1 MNVLF
6 ELCPLDACRYDFM
19 QRAFVAAA
27 LIGLAAPAIGVF
39 LVQRR
44 LALMGD
50 GIGHVAFTGVAVG
63 FLTGASPVLTAVI
76 AAGLGA
82 IVIEMLRERGRTS
95 SDVALALLF
104 YGGIAGGVLFSSL
117 SDTSNGE
124 LLTYLFGSVV
134 TVTSGDV
141 LLTGLVAG
149 VVLSFTHLLR
159 RQLFAVCYDEEV
171 ARAQGLKV
179 RALNLAIAM
188 LAAVTIA
195 VTMRVVGIL
204 LVAAMLVLPVAA
216 AQQLT
221 RSFRST
227 VLASL
232 ALGAGVSLIGLA
244 LAFYADVYPAA
255 TIVLVAIATF
265 ILAGILGQARLKV
278 R

>member
-1 MNVLF
+1 MNLLF
-6 ELCPLDACRYDFM
+6 ELCPLEACRYDFM
-19 QRAFVAAA
+19 QRAIIVGA

-50 GIGHVAFTGVAVG
+50 GIGHIAFTGVAAG
-63 FLTGASPVLTAVI
+63 FLTGTSPVITAVI
-76 AAGLGA
+76 AAILGA
-82 IVIEMLRERGRTS
+82 IAIELLRERGRTS

-104 YGGIAGGVLFSSL
+104 YGGIAGGVLLTSL

-141 LLTGLVAG
+141 LLTAMVTIA
-149 VVLSFTHLLR
+149 VLAFTHLFR
-159 RQLFAVCYDEEV
+159 KQLFAVCYDEEV
-171 ARAQGLKV
+171 ARAQGLQV
-179 RALNLAIAM
+179 RLLNVSVAV

-221 RSFRST
+221 RGFRTT
-227 VLASL
+227 VIASL
-232 ALGAGVSLIGLA
+232 VIGASVSVVGLGV
-244 LAFYADVYPAA
+244 AFYADVFPAA
-255 TIVLVAIATF
+255 TIVLCAIATF
-265 ILAGILGQARLKV
+265 AVTAFLGRNG
-278 R
+278 RTI

>member
-1 MNVLF
+1 MNVIF
-6 ELCPLDACRYDFM
+6 DICPLDACRYDFM
-19 QRAFVAAA
+19 QRAFIVAA

-50 GIGHVAFTGVAVG
+50 GIGHVAFTGVAAG
-63 FLTGASPVLTAVI
+63 FLTGTSPVFTAVI
-76 AAGLGA
+76 AAALGA
-82 IVIEMLRERGRTS
+82 FVIEMLRERGRTS

-104 YGGIAGGVLFSSL
+104 YGGIAGGVLLTSL

-141 LLTGLVAG
+141 VLTGLVTAG
-149 VVLSFTHLLR
+149 VLIFTRLFR
-159 RQLFAVCYDEEV
+159 KQLFAVCYDEEV
-171 ARAQGLKV
+171 ARSQGLRV
-179 RALNLAIAM
+179 RALNLSIAM

-232 ALGAGVSLIGLA
+232 ALGSAVSVTGLA
-244 LAFYADVYPAA
+244 IAFYADVFPAA
-255 TIVLVAIATF
+255 TIVLLAIGVFALTASF
-265 ILAGILGQARLKV
+265 GRAKGFV
-278 R
+278 

>member
-1 MNVLF
+1 MSALF
-6 ELCPLDACRYDFM
+6 ELCPLEACRYDFM

-63 FLTGASPVLTAVI
+63 FLTGTSPVLTAVI
-76 AAGLGA
+76 AAALGA
-82 IVIEMLRERGRTS
+82 VGIEMLRERGRTS

-124 LLTYLFGSVV
+124 LLSYLFGSVV

-141 LLTGLVAG
+141 LLTAAVSAT
-149 VVLSFTHLLR
+149 VLGFTHLFR

-179 RALNLAIAM
+179 RALNLSVAI

-227 VLASL
+227 VLTSL
-232 ALGAGVSLIGLA
+232 GLGALVSVMGLGI
-244 LAFYADVYPAA
+244 AFYADVYPAA
-255 TIVLVAIATF
+255 TIVLVAIAAFALT
-265 ILAGILGQARLKV
+265 ATLGRSRMGQS
-278 R
+278 

>member
-1 MNVLF
+1 MNLLF
-6 ELCPLDACRYDFM
+6 ELCPLEACRYDFM
-19 QRAFVAAA
+19 QRAIVVGA

-50 GIGHVAFTGVAVG
+50 GIGHVAFTGVAAG
-63 FLTGASPVLTAVI
+63 FLTGTSPVITAVV
-76 AAGLGA
+76 AAILGA
-82 IVIEMLRERGRTS
+82 VAIEMLRERGRTT

-104 YGGIAGGVLFSSL
+104 YGGIAGGVLLTSL

-141 LLTGLVAG
+141 LLTGAVTLA
-149 VVLSFTHLLR
+149 VLSFTHLLR
-159 RQLFAVCYDEEV
+159 KQLFAVCYDEEV
-171 ARAQGLKV
+171 ARAQGLRV
-179 RALNLAIAM
+179 RLLNLSVAV

-221 RSFRST
+221 AGFRST

-232 ALGAGVSLIGLA
+232 ALGLSVSVVGLGIA
-244 LAFYADVYPAA
+244 YYADVFPAA
-255 TIVLVAIATF
+255 TIVLLAIGAFAITAF
-265 ILAGILGQARLKV
+265 FGRNRV
-278 R
+278 TT